1 MEQTVQTRSC
11 GLLQLGGVAG
21 WEFWWIG
28 GELGSQQYVVWRVA
42 NSVDGLPV
50 ACHSELRWV
59 QLGCFG
65 TDEIA
70 SCVWQFDEIESS
82 SGQRVAHCRG
92 AQCMRYLT
100 QEDEDTCRDELR
112 RSRVD

>member
-70 SCVWQFDEIESS
+70 SYVWQFDEIESS
-82 SGQRVAHCRG
+82 SGGELHIVKVR
-92 AQCMRYLT
+92 QCMRYLT
-100 QEDEDTCRDELR
+100 QEDEDTCRDELQ